1 MHDRVSINGLCF
13 PGEDLPTIAGYWRE
27 LKPRRIGFPSTI
39 MPADLSVAKE
49 IIREGPYQLD
59 SVVYLLL
66 TGRSLEASEEVWAS
80 ERAQLSKVIRDV
92 AELGGQS
99 VYLLTGG
106 RGSLTWEAA
115 AERFCAGI
123 APCVAEAKAAGLK
136 VLIEPATAF
145 HADLHIA
152 HTLRDTTL
160 LAEMA
165 GIGVNIDIFACW
177 TEAGLKAAI
186 ERAAPRLHLVQV
198 SDYVF
203 EDRSLPCR
211 AVPGDG
217 AIPIKRIFDWLLSAG
232 YAGGFD
238 LELIGPRIDA
248 EGRVAACRRGAEHVS
263 EILDSLRA

>member
-1 MHDRVSINGLCF
+1 MHERVSINALCF
-13 PGEDLPTIAGYWRE
+13 PGDDLPTVAGYWRE

-39 MPADLSVAKE
+39 MPADLSVARG
-49 IIREGPYQLD
+49 IIQEGPYQLD
-59 SVVYLLL
+59 SVVHLLL
-66 TGRSLEASEEVWAS
+66 TGRSLEASEEIWAE

-92 AELGGQS
+92 AALGGQS
-99 VYLLTGG
+99 IYLLTGG

-123 APCVAEAKAAGLK
+123 APSVAEAKAAGLK
-136 VLIEPATAF
+136 LMIEPTTTLHTDF
-145 HADLHIA
+145 HIA

-165 GIGVNIDIFACW
+165 GIGVNMDIFPCW
-177 TEAGLKAAI
+177 TEAGLKETI
-186 ERAAPRLHLVQV
+186 ERAAPRLHLIQV
-198 SDYVF
+198 SDYVL

-217 AIPIKRIFDWLLSAG
+217 AIPMRRIFDWLLSAG

-248 EGRVAACRRGAEHVS
+248 EGRVAACRRGADHVS
-263 EILDSLRA
+263 QILQSLGA